1 MCELVLKEWRK
12 QRESKNKSREES
24 EIRWNIGRNRGE
36 KRETKQHSKVMKGK
50 VKDEGLHDEISKA

>member
-24 EIRWNIGRNRGE
+24 EIRWNIGRNRRE

-50 VKDEGLHDEISKA
+50 VKEEWLHDEISKS